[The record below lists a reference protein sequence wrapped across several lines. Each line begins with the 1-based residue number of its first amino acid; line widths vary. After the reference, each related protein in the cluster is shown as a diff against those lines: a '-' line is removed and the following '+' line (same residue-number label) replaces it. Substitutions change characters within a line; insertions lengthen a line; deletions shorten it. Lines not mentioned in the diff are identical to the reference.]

1 MRKRAETAVFWK
13 RRSLK
18 NTMNREEL
26 DRYLRKIT
34 PREKE
39 ILKGISLEE
48 LHRQDTCR
56 FAKSGQGTYLFEG
69 SLFMAPGEKIVVSRQ
84 DRYVEVLPHQHDY
97 IELCYLWSG
106 SCSQTIEGKK
116 VVTSEGDVCIFDT
129 QAVHSIEAGGE
140 NDILVNILMSREFFD
155 AAFLSRMPRQ
165 GIVSEFLA
173 ESVTRSRKKK
183 HYLYFKTHGNNR
195 VGEIME
201 QIISE
206 YYTGD
211 IGMEEV
217 MESYVI
223 ILFTELLRT
232 WRDETKKQASVAK
245 EVQILE
251 LLSYIEKN
259 YETCTLPEMGKAF
272 GMHGNYLT
280 ALLKEKTGR
289 SFVEHVQ
296 EQRLKKARMLLETTE
311 LPLSELIPLCG
322 YNNMN
327 FFYRKFREAEG
338 CTPAQYRKE
347 HRNTL

>member
-1 MRKRAETAVFWK
+1 MNRRNRKKRFTGQSQRVILRKRAETAVFWK

-106 SCSQTIEGKK
+106 SCSQTIERKK

-140 NDILVNILMSREFFD
+140 NDILVNILMSR
-155 AAFLSRMPRQ
+155 
-165 GIVSEFLA
+165 GIL
-173 ESVTRSRKKK
+173 
-183 HYLYFKTHGNNR
+183 
-195 VGEIME
+195 
-201 QIISE
+201 
-206 YYTGD
+206 
-211 IGMEEV
+211 
-217 MESYVI
+217 
-223 ILFTELLRT
+223 
-232 WRDETKKQASVAK
+232 
-245 EVQILE
+245 
-251 LLSYIEKN
+251 
-259 YETCTLPEMGKAF
+259 
-272 GMHGNYLT
+272 
-280 ALLKEKTGR
+280 
-289 SFVEHVQ
+289 
-296 EQRLKKARMLLETTE
+296 
-311 LPLSELIPLCG
+311 
-322 YNNMN
+322 
-327 FFYRKFREAEG
+327 
-338 CTPAQYRKE
+338 
-347 HRNTL
+347 

>member
-1 MRKRAETAVFWK
+1 MNRRNRKKRFTGQSQRVILRKRAETAVFWK

-206 YYTGD
+206 YYTRD
-211 IGMEEV
+211 IGM
-217 MESYVI
+217 
-223 ILFTELLRT
+223 
-232 WRDETKKQASVAK
+232 